1 MEKGGLKEKVLRIV
15 QQHGP
20 ISAPD
25 VSEHLRLEREISL
38 NAVQTVLN
46 RLVVQGRLVRTGTR
60 RRYVYE
66 AQLSDALAKETATH
80 AAMDLLSHSDEA
92 GLAYFVEAI
101 DRVRPDAVEKLER
114 LLQERRTRGKQS

>member
-1 MEKGGLKEKVLRIV
+1 MEKGGLKEKILRIV

-20 ISAPD
+20 ISASD
-25 VSEHLRLEREISL
+25 VSEQLRLEREISL

-46 RLVVQGRLVRTGTR
+46 RLVAQGRLVRNGTR

-66 AQLSDALAKETATH
+66 AQLSEAIAKATAAH
-80 AAMDLLSHSDEA
+80 AAMDLLSHDDEA

-101 DRVRPDAVEKLER
+101 DRVRPDAIEKLER
-114 LLQERRTRGKQS
+114 LLQERRSRERPS